1 MGKKA
6 NDKVFENGLNYVI
19 TNCNEMILC
28 DAEPVDRAAAIAD
41 ARSRVT
47 MAAGD
52 FSLANGDVSGRKLVV
67 AAKLGESV
75 TNSGAYNHIALVSG
89 TELLIVS
96 TATET
101 KNLNNGGTV
110 DVTTWDYELRDP
122 T

>member
-6 NDKVFENGLNYVI
+6 SDSVFENGLNHVVN
-19 TNCNEMILC
+19 NCNEMILC
-28 DAEPVDRAAAIAD
+28 DAEPADRAAAIAD
-41 ARSRVT
+41 ARARVT
-47 MAAGD
+47 MTSGD

-67 AAKLGESV
+67 AAKTGQNV
-75 TNSGAYNHIALVSG
+75 TNSGAYNHVALVSG

-110 DVTTWDYELRDP
+110 DVVTWDYELRDP
-122 T
+122 S